1 METQVWTETV
11 TATLDRGA
19 WDLHHIKRNALM
31 PSKFLKY
38 TTIGTINTGIHWIIF
53 LCMVNIFKY
62 EQSISNF
69 VAFIS
74 AVTFSFFTNSKLT
87 FKKRPTATGY
97 MIYIGIMGFLSILSG
112 YIGDQCNTSPILT
125 LISFSVISLVI
136 GYFCAK
142 YVVFKDKT

>member
-1 METQVWTETV
+1 
-11 TATLDRGA
+11 
-19 WDLHHIKRNALM
+19 
-31 PSKFLKY
+31 
-38 TTIGTINTGIHWIIF
+38 
-53 LCMVNIFKY
+53 MVNIFKY

-112 YIGDQCNTSPILT
+112 YIGDQCSTSPILT